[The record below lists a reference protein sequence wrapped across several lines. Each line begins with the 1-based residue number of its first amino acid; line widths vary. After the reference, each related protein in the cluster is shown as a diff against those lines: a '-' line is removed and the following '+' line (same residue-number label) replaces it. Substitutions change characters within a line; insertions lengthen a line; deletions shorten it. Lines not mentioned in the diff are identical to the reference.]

1 MVSSTHE
8 SGLDNGGILRM
19 DSDPQFSDTREDIQ
33 NATAVRVLA
42 ILQIFFVI
50 SSLMFGGIIFL
61 GNFVY
66 AIEGWLGM
74 EFIAP
79 EFLGAWLLQSLIII
93 LLAFFLL
100 RANQGVM
107 ERIPDAFG
115 SSFYLYIFLGVIYA
129 TIGMIGFV
137 FVGAIVIQLLLMF
150 IPSVRYFW
158 FEEFQEDTRPRIKE
172 TRFTLFLIRKSP
184 LVVVGIVIIVFMV
197 SVALAAPWIAP
208 YRGEDMVFDDVRL
221 PPGAASNDIKQ
232 NYEYLLENRYFD
244 PVIMPDYI
252 YDGVAIT
259 EKYLETVEIPELF
272 IGVSDLNTGPDNVVV
287 NVTFRIYS
295 LDKTDYEAMTV
306 SERKSYLYANVSVVN
321 DNLLKYIELPDEVGN
336 YVWELQ
342 FIASYKTATW
352 SANTR
357 IVIAYFSIYPIHI
370 WGTDNYGGDIYS
382 RIIWGAQEDLKIAI
396 SVVSVALAVG
406 AVIGAASGYFGGK
419 LDELVMRITDIFF
432 AFPGLV
438 LAMAIVMAI
447 GVRSLG
453 TISIAL
459 MITWWPTYARLV
471 RGQVLS
477 EREKLYIEAARSSGA
492 SDTRILFSHILPN
505 TIQPV
510 IVQAT
515 MDFGSVLLVAAGLAF
530 IGFGPPVGTAEWG
543 MMIARGQNY
552 ILSSPWMTLYP
563 GLAILVT
570 ALAFNL
576 VGDGIRDILD
586 PKLRRR

>member
-1 MVSSTHE
+1 ME
-8 SGLDNGGILRM
+8 SESQFPEIHDEVDGTNASKVLSIVQIIFVMLSLMLGGI
-19 DSDPQFSDTREDIQ
+19 
-33 NATAVRVLA
+33 V
-42 ILQIFFVI
+42 
-50 SSLMFGGIIFL
+50 FL
-61 GNFVY
+61 GTFAY
-66 AIEGWLGM
+66 MIQEWLGST
-74 EFIAP
+74 IVVP
-79 EFLGAWLLQSLIII
+79 EFLSAWSLQSLII
-93 LLAFFLL
+93 LFLTVFLL

-107 ERIPDAFG
+107 ERLPDAFG
-115 SSFYLYIFLGVIYA
+115 TSFYLYILMVAVFA
-129 TIGMIGFV
+129 TMGMIGLIFI
-137 FVGAIVIQLLLMF
+137 AIIAVQLILMF
-150 IPSVRYFW
+150 TPSVRYFW
-158 FEEFQEDTRPRIKE
+158 FEEFQEDTKPRIKE
-172 TRFTLFLIRKSP
+172 TRFTLHLIRKSP
-184 LVVVGIVIIVFMV
+184 LVVVGILIISFMV
-197 SVALAAPWIAP
+197 GVAISAPWIAT
-208 YRGEDMVFDDVRL
+208 YDGEEMVFADARL
-221 PPGAASNDIKQ
+221 PPGSQSNEIKQ
-232 NYEYLLENRYFD
+232 NYLYFIQNMQFNPD
-244 PVIMPDYI
+244 IMPDKDYHQELI
-252 YDGVAIT
+252 IT
-259 EKYLETVEIPELF
+259 QQYLETGVTPEMF
-272 IGVSDLNTGPDNVVV
+272 IGVSDLITGSDAVSV

-295 LDKTDYEAMTV
+295 LTLQEYTPMTPTQRL
-306 SERKSYLYANVSVVN
+306 SHLYANVSVV
-321 DNLLKYIELPDEVGN
+321 DENLLRYIELPNEEGV

-342 FIASYKTATW
+342 FVATQKTTAWT
-352 SANTR
+352 ANTR
-357 IVIAYFSIYPIHI
+357 VVLSYSSIYPIHI
-370 WGTDNYGGDIYS
+370 WGTDNYGGDVYS
-382 RIIWGAQEDLKIAI
+382 RIIWGAQEDLRIAL
-396 SVVSVALAVG
+396 SVVLVALSAG

-419 LDELVMRITDIFF
+419 FDELVMRVTDIFF

-459 MITWWPTYARLV
+459 MVTWWPTYARLV

-515 MDFGSVLLVAAGLAF
+515 MDIGSVLLVAAGLAF
-530 IGFGPPVGTAEWG
+530 IGFGPPIGTAEWG

-576 VGDGIRDILD
+576 VGDGIRDIMD